1 MSTIPITNNPPL
13 PTIRAQP
20 ILLSAYYPE
29 NKSDDN
35 KNGLFI
41 FAAWIF
47 LIVLDP
53 VLTFQPITDD

>member
-20 ILLSAYYPE
+20 ILLSAFYPE

-47 LIVLDP
+47 L
-53 VLTFQPITDD
+53 